1 MPPDKP
7 ANAGMLRGTAMAVAL
22 RTAAPKRAIFLGF
35 MPLPWVQGP
44 ERWMQG
50 HLSGYQ
56 RMGDG
61 VVDSPRHLFDCH
73 PLGSPSAHERMN
85 RVRVTQSP
93 AQGENVFQ
101 ITLPAYLV

>member
-1 MPPDKP
+1 
-7 ANAGMLRGTAMAVAL
+7 MLLGTAMAATL
-22 RTAAPKRAIFLGF
+22 RTAAPERAVFLGF
-35 MPLPWVQGP
+35 MSPPWVQGP

-85 RVRVTQSP
+85 PVLVTQSP
-93 AQGENVFQ
+93 AQVESVFQ
-101 ITLPAYLV
+101 ITLPAYVG